1 MGVLGTLKKT
11 LAAAVIVL
19 GTATV
24 SSAATYSTIPGS
36 GTNEALAPVFGSN
49 APRGG
54 WYGAALYLI
63 GGPASI
69 AVDFLGREAGFNNT
83 FHWNGSQLYSNSQ
96 TGSPSFGNPVVPS
109 NVFNNVASGLLN
121 FAFGVNS
128 GTPSIFNGSN
138 PNGSGPNSPA
148 NFFVT
153 FEDQTASGGQ
163 IAYLFLD
170 DGAVGDDNH
179 DDMVIRLSVTGGSL
193 NIVPLPAAGFLLLGG
208 LGALGAVAR
217 RRKAA

>member
-24 SSAATYSTIPGS
+24 SSAATFGSVPGVGG
-36 GTNEALAPVFGSN
+36 GTNDMLDDAFGGTPTSRN
-49 APRGG
+49 G
-54 WYGAALYLI
+54 WYGAALYLV
-63 GGPASI
+63 G
-69 AVDFLGREAGFNNT
+69 AVSNIKATFIGREAGFNNT
-83 FHWNGSQLYSNSQ
+83 FHWNGSQIFSNA
-96 TGSPSFGNPVVPS
+96 GSAAGAN
-109 NVFNNVASGLLN
+109 NTFNNVATGLLN
-121 FAFGVNS
+121 FAFGINS
-128 GTPSIFNGSN
+128 STPSVINGAN
-138 PNGSGPNSPA
+138 PDGSVLPGRNQS

-153 FEDQTASGGQ
+153 FENENASGGQ
-163 IAYLFLD
+163 MAWLFLD
-170 DGAVGDDNH
+170 DNGSLDDNH
-179 DDMVIRLSVTGGSL
+179 DDMVIKLEIVGGGSL